1 MEVPFAP
8 AQRYQ
13 TKQEY
18 VYRTLRDAIIRGE
31 LEPGQRL
38 RTEEIAQRLG
48 VSPIPVRE
56 ALQLLQSER
65 LVETM
70 PHVGA
75 RVAGISHA
83 SIVEVFT
90 VMEGLEIVATRTAAE
105 RITSAQ
111 MQELGGLLEAM
122 DRAVETGDYDEWGD
136 QNSAFHRAIARMSG
150 MPMLREMT
158 ERALDQWDRVR
169 HRFLRGVLTQRLA
182 QAQQEHHLIVRAMRA
197 RDAAQL
203 ERLVK
208 DHNQGALAAY
218 MEHLTQT
225 ALSTAA

>member
-1 MEVPFAP
+1 M
-8 AQRYQ
+8 
-13 TKQEY
+13 
-18 VYRTLRDAIIRGE
+18 
-31 LEPGQRL
+31 
-38 RTEEIAQRLG
+38 
-48 VSPIPVRE
+48 
-56 ALQLLQSER
+56 
-65 LVETM
+65 
-70 PHVGA
+70 
-75 RVAGISHA
+75 
-83 SIVEVFT
+83 
-90 VMEGLEIVATRTAAE
+90 ATRTAAE

-122 DRAVETGDYDEWGD
+122 DRAMETGNYDEWGD

-150 MPMLREMT
+150 MPMLQEMT

-182 QAQQEHHLIVRAMRA
+182 QAQQEHHLIVRAMRD
-197 RDAAQL
+197 RDAVQL

>member
-1 MEVPFAP
+1 MDASI
-8 AQRYQ
+8 ALQRRPQ

-105 RITSAQ
+105 RVTSAQ

-122 DRAVETGDYDEWGD
+122 DRAMETGNYDEWGD

-225 ALSTAA
+225 ELSTAA

>member
-1 MEVPFAP
+1 MEASFAP
-8 AQRYQ
+8 AKRYQ

-18 VYRTLRDAIIRGE
+18 VYRTLRDAIIQGE

-83 SIVEVFT
+83 SIVEAFT
-90 VMEGLEIVATRTAAE
+90 VMEGLEIVATRTAAA
-105 RITSAQ
+105 RVTSAQ
-111 MQELGGLLEAM
+111 MHELGGLLEAM
-122 DRAVETGDYDEWGD
+122 DRAVETGNYDEWGD
-136 QNSAFHRAIARMSG
+136 LNSEFHRAIARMSG
-150 MPMLREMT
+150 MPMLQEMT

-182 QAQQEHHLIVRAMRA
+182 QAQQEHHLIVRAMRD
-197 RDAAQL
+197 RDEAQL

-218 MEHLTQT
+218 MEHLQT
-225 ALSTAA
+225 TLSTAA